1 MALHLLL
8 KDPESPD
15 NNSPTLY
22 YDDEADTYLFQSWK
36 VQDSA
41 RLASIS
47 VPDHETVIEFPK
59 RLLPLFPRHENV
71 VTCSC
76 NPATS

>member
-1 MALHLLL
+1 MALHLLC

-36 VQDSA
+36 VRDLT

-59 RLLPLFPRHENV
+59 RMLPLFPRP
-71 VTCSC
+71 TD
-76 NPATS
+76 AGT

>member
-1 MALHLLL
+1 MTLRLLC

-22 YDDEADTYLFQSWK
+22 YDDERGTYLLQSWK
-36 VQDSA
+36 ISDPQ

-47 VPDHETVIEFPK
+47 VPDHETVVEFPE
-59 RLLPLFPRHENV
+59 RLLKLFPD
-71 VTCSC
+71 
-76 NPATS
+76 ATSIPQ

>member
-1 MALHLLL
+1 MALHLLC

-36 VQDSA
+36 VQDLT

-59 RLLPLFPRHENV
+59 RLLPLFPRPEGE
-71 VTCSC
+71 TACSC
-76 NPATS
+76 KSAAS

>member
-1 MALHLLL
+1 MEAHVALHLIC
-8 KDPESPD
+8 KDPQSPD

-36 VQDSA
+36 IQDPT

-47 VPDHETVIEFPK
+47 VPDQETVIEFPK
-59 RLLPLFPRHENV
+59 RLLPLIPR
-71 VTCSC
+71 
-76 NPATS
+76 A

>member
-1 MALHLLL
+1 MALHLLC

-36 VQDSA
+36 VQDAS

-59 RLLPLFPRHENV
+59 RLLPLFPRPEGV
-71 VTCSC
+71 TTCSC
-76 NPATS
+76 GSIAS